1 MDNLKRIID
10 IEKDDLPVPI
20 AKSTL
25 YKYAKKRLYPGL
37 FVRVGG
43 MVFIDLDK
51 VSLLIKEV

>member
-1 MDNLKRIID
+1 MGNLKRIID

-25 YKYAKKRLYPGL
+25 YKYAKKKRFPGL

-43 MVFIDLDK
+43 MIFIDLNK
-51 VSLLIKEV
+51 VSLLLER